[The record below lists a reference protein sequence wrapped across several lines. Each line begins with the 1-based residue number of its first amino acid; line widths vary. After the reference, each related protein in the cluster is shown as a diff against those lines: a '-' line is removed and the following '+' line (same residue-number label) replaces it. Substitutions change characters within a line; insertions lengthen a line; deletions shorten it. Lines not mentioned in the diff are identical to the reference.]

1 MSKLALTPSEVA
13 VYSALAGPS
22 KPQPSLYPRLE
33 GINFEWCRNAGS
45 AELAISPLWSGLIAV
60 KTARP
65 PAALPCDLF
74 PSAPSEGANVSR
86 SNSESVSLEGRRYF
100 DANQFGEHLSSDHA
114 SFFHRSFFDGIHALP
129 DGIGDLGEIKRHD
142 STISFDNRGDGR
154 SLARLLRGGFFLL
167 WHM

>member
-100 DANQFGEHLSSDHA
+100 DANQFGG
-114 SFFHRSFFDGIHALP
+114 RSFVSARIGTSKNIGMALGMKITHPSRAVGMSLHIGAYANAKVLTDIHP
-129 DGIGDLGEIKRHD
+129 TVGF
-142 STISFDNRGDGR
+142 SFN
-154 SLARLLRGGFFLL
+154 
-167 WHM
+167 WNY